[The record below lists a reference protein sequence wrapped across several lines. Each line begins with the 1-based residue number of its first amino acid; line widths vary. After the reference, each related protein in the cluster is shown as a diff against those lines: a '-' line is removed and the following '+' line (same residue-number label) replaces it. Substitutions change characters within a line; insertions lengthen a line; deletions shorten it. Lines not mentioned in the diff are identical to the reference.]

1 VRRKGQ
7 ALLAALGCVAMRGM
21 DAYACGVGPH
31 CILILT
37 RGRVRT
43 FVNPSP
49 GREPIM
55 DQNWQENGSLLG
67 RKHTL
72 SDPKFSYR
80 QILPGECLLIMSGGD
95 AGVFQQAANELAA
108 ILDAGGME
116 AVARD
121 RDLER
126 LLSEHIDL
134 SALLVRASVERACLS
149 EGRGDYSAGV
159 TRAVV
164 SPAQASASSPQW
176 DYHDS
181 APEASSFVDMEAI
194 CLREE
199 DVTLGDVQP
208 VGGFPASKSIADFDG
223 GQLQAVGRRQRQ
235 PQELLG
241 QAQERFRLAA
251 SLVISLLLGLWKGT
265 LRLLRSGLDFVRRV
279 CGWIRQHRVIE
290 RLGRGCEL
298 ALIGLWAGSKG
309 LLIRILPERQSPTVT
324 YGASVRP
331 MARAQ
336 VLGFHPSRRSRTLMG
351 ALIMLGVVALVAT
364 AAVRVRSRLEQAE
377 VENLT
382 TQVREQLLLA
392 TQQDDT
398 EAMLALLA
406 EAQQLVDQSHIN
418 ESDSVELSQLVEE
431 MDRQWDGLTGSVR
444 ITFGEEHML
453 ATPDQV
459 ARRMLIR
466 DDELYVLNDSGQRLY
481 RYALN
486 QQGAVVA
493 DQEPWTWEL
502 STVGEGVAATEILD
516 MEWMP
521 AANGRV
527 TAALVM
533 LTAEGTILELNSD
546 GSVRPVA
553 IADAAQ
559 WESPKALRTYSG
571 NLYVLD
577 VARENIIKY
586 IPSGDDYQQSPV
598 EYVQGSVDI
607 DWADVTDMAID
618 GFVYLLLSN
627 GSIIKFAGGTPQPF
641 PQDGLYPPLENPA
654 AIFASPDASSVFV
667 SEPSQGRVVEFNG
680 DGQFMRQFRAARKG
694 EDPLTDLRALT
705 VDVPHDRLLVGTSTG
720 LFSSGLPLLD

>member
-1 VRRKGQ
+1 
-7 ALLAALGCVAMRGM
+7 
-21 DAYACGVGPH
+21 
-31 CILILT
+31 
-37 RGRVRT
+37 
-43 FVNPSP
+43 
-49 GREPIM
+49 
-55 DQNWQENGSLLG
+55 
-67 RKHTL
+67 
-72 SDPKFSYR
+72 
-80 QILPGECLLIMSGGD
+80 
-95 AGVFQQAANELAA
+95 
-108 ILDAGGME
+108 
-116 AVARD
+116 
-121 RDLER
+121 
-126 LLSEHIDL
+126 
-134 SALLVRASVERACLS
+134 
-149 EGRGDYSAGV
+149 
-159 TRAVV
+159 
-164 SPAQASASSPQW
+164 
-176 DYHDS
+176 
-181 APEASSFVDMEAI
+181 
-194 CLREE
+194 
-199 DVTLGDVQP
+199 
-208 VGGFPASKSIADFDG
+208 
-223 GQLQAVGRRQRQ
+223 
-235 PQELLG
+235 
-241 QAQERFRLAA
+241 
-251 SLVISLLLGLWKGT
+251 
-265 LRLLRSGLDFVRRV
+265 
-279 CGWIRQHRVIE
+279 
-290 RLGRGCEL
+290 
-298 ALIGLWAGSKG
+298 
-309 LLIRILPERQSPTVT
+309 
-324 YGASVRP
+324 
-331 MARAQ
+331 
-336 VLGFHPSRRSRTLMG
+336 
-351 ALIMLGVVALVAT
+351 MLGVVALVAT

-466 DDELYVLNDSGQRLY
+466 DDELYVLDDSGQSLY